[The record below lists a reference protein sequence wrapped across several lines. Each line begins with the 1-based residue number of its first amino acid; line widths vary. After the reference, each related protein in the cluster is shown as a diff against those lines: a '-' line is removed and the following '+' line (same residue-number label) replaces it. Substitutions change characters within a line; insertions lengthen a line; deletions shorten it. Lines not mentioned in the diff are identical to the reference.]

1 MSLIR
6 CPYCEQGNPAEARFC
21 NACGGALHLP
31 PHLASCARCG
41 TVNPVAATVCCWC
54 RAQLP
59 GRKGALVPV
68 SPSAEVSTSLP
79 RRRFR
84 VIAGTAVLAALVVV
98 GSALVVAGY
107 YSYRQ
112 RSLADAPQP
121 PAASSE
127 ASGRGAPADAGFIA
141 RDAVADEPKSAS
153 ADNSAGLTSLATSPP
168 GTPLAAPVRAAANP
182 PRADR
187 QPVKSQEAKASD
199 PAPLRSEA
207 CTEATAALGLCAT
220 KSVQKKETET
230 AAAVE
235 APIKRPQTAGAGNAG
250 GQEPPH
256 PQTCTEA
263 LAALGLC
270 AAKPTQR
277 RE

>member
-6 CPYCEQGNPAEARFC
+6 CQYCEQSNPAEARFC
-21 NACGGALHLP
+21 NACGGALRLP
-31 PHLASCARCG
+31 PHLASCPRCG
-41 TVNPVAATVCCWC
+41 TVNPVTTAVCCWC

-59 GRKGALVPV
+59 GHRERALVPV
-68 SPSAEVSTSLP
+68 SPAAEVSRSLP
-79 RRRFR
+79 RRRSR
-84 VIAGTAVLAALVVV
+84 VIVGTAVVAAIAVL
-98 GSALVVAGY
+98 GY
-107 YSYRQ
+107 YTYRQ

-127 ASGRGAPADAGFIA
+127 ASGRGAPAGAGFIGQ
-141 RDAVADEPKSAS
+141 DAVADEPKSAS

-168 GTPLAAPVRAAANP
+168 GAPLAVPVRAAANQ

-187 QPVKSQEAKASD
+187 QPVKSQEAKASE

-207 CTEATAALGLCAT
+207 CTEAAAALGLCAT
-220 KSVQKKETET
+220 KSVQKKEPET

-235 APIKRPQTAGAGNAG
+235 AAIKRPQTTGAGNAG

-263 LAALGLC
+263 VAALGLC
-270 AAKPTQR
+270 APIPTPR

>member
-1 MSLIR
+1 MALIR
-6 CPYCEQGNPAEARFC
+6 CQYCEQGNPAEARFC

-31 PHLASCARCG
+31 PHLASCPRCG
-41 TVNPVAATVCCWC
+41 TVNPVASTVCCWC

-68 SPSAEVSTSLP
+68 PPAAEVSRSLP
-79 RRRFR
+79 RRRSQ
-84 VIAGTAVLAALVVV
+84 VIAGTAVLTALAVV

-107 YSYRQ
+107 TTYRQ

-127 ASGRGAPADAGFIA
+127 ASGRGAPAGAGFIG

-168 GTPLAAPVRAAANP
+168 GAPLAAPVRAAANQ

-187 QPVKSQEAKASD
+187 QPVKSQEAKASE
-199 PAPLRSEA
+199 PAPLRPEA
-207 CTEATAALGLCAT
+207 CTEAAAALGLCAT

-235 APIKRPQTAGAGNAG
+235 AAIKRPQTAGAGNAG
-250 GQEPPH
+250 GQEPPY

-263 LAALGLC
+263 VAALGLC
-270 AAKPTQR
+270 APKPTQR

>member
-68 SPSAEVSTSLP
+68 PPAAEVSTSLP
-79 RRRFR
+79 RRRSR

-98 GSALVVAGY
+98 GY
-107 YSYRQ
+107 YTYRQ

-127 ASGRGAPADAGFIA
+127 ASGRGAPAGAGFIG
-141 RDAVADEPKSAS
+141 RDAVADEPKSAG
-153 ADNSAGLTSLATSPP
+153 ADNSAGLTSVATSPP
-168 GTPLAAPVRAAANP
+168 GTALAAPVRAAANQ

-187 QPVKSQEAKASD
+187 QPVKSQEAKASE
-199 PAPLRSEA
+199 PEPLRPEA
-207 CTEATAALGLCAT
+207 CTEAAAALGLCAT
-220 KSVQKKETET
+220 KSVQKKEPET

-235 APIKRPQTAGAGNAG
+235 ADIKRPQTTGAGNAG
-250 GQEPPH
+250 AQEPPQ

-263 LAALGLC
+263 VAALGLC
-270 AAKPTQR
+270 APKPTQR

>member
-1 MSLIR
+1 MALIR
-6 CPYCEQGNPAEARFC
+6 CQYCEQGNPAEARFC

-31 PHLASCARCG
+31 PHLASCPRCG
-41 TVNPVAATVCCWC
+41 TVNPVASTVCCWC

-68 SPSAEVSTSLP
+68 SPAAEVSTP
-79 RRRFR
+79 RGRFR
-84 VIAGTAVLAALVVV
+84 VIAGTAVLTALFVV
-98 GSALVVAGY
+98 GSALVVVGY
-107 YSYRQ
+107 PTYRQ
-112 RSLADAPQP
+112 RSLAEAPQP

-127 ASGRGAPADAGFIA
+127 ASGRSAPAGAGFIG

-168 GTPLAAPVRAAANP
+168 GAPLAAPVRAAANQ

-187 QPVKSQEAKASD
+187 QPVKSQEAKASE
-199 PAPLRSEA
+199 PAPLRPEA
-207 CTEATAALGLCAT
+207 CTEAAAALGLCAT

-235 APIKRPQTAGAGNAG
+235 AAIKRPQTAGAGNAG
-250 GQEPPH
+250 GQEPPY

-263 LAALGLC
+263 VAALGLC
-270 AAKPTQR
+270 APKPTQR

>member
-6 CPYCEQGNPAEARFC
+6 CQYCEQSNPAEARFC

-31 PHLASCARCG
+31 PHLASCPRCG

-68 SPSAEVSTSLP
+68 SPAAEVSTP
-79 RRRFR
+79 RGRFR
-84 VIAGTAVLAALVVV
+84 VIAGTAVLTALFVV
-98 GSALVVAGY
+98 GSALVVVGY

-127 ASGRGAPADAGFIA
+127 ASGRGAPAGAGFIS

-153 ADNSAGLTSLATSPP
+153 ADNSAGLTSLATSPL
-168 GTPLAAPVRAAANP
+168 GTPLAAPVRAAANQ

-187 QPVKSQEAKASD
+187 QPVKSQEAKASE

-207 CTEATAALGLCAT
+207 CTEAAAALGLCAT
-220 KSVQKKETET
+220 KSVQKKEPET

-235 APIKRPQTAGAGNAG
+235 AAIKRPQTTGAGNAG
-250 GQEPPH
+250 AQEPPH
-256 PQTCTEA
+256 SQTCTEA
-263 LAALGLC
+263 VAALGLC
-270 AAKPTQR
+270 AANPTQR

>member
-1 MSLIR
+1 MALIR

-31 PHLASCARCG
+31 PHLASCPRCG

-59 GRKGALVPV
+59 GRKSALVPV
-68 SPSAEVSTSLP
+68 RPAAEVSTSLP
-79 RRRFR
+79 RRRSR
-84 VIAGTAVLAALVVV
+84 VIAETAVLAALVVV
-98 GSALVVAGY
+98 GSALVVGGY
-107 YSYRQ
+107 YTYRQ
-112 RSLADAPQP
+112 RSLAEAPQP

-127 ASGRGAPADAGFIA
+127 ASGRGAPAGAGFIG
-141 RDAVADEPKSAS
+141 RDALADEPRSAG

-168 GTPLAAPVRAAANP
+168 GTPLALPVRAAANQ

-187 QPVKSQEAKASD
+187 QPVKSQEAKASE
-199 PAPLRSEA
+199 PGPLRPEA
-207 CTEATAALGLCAT
+207 CTEAAAALGLCAT
-220 KSVQKKETET
+220 KSVQKKEPET

-235 APIKRPQTAGAGNAG
+235 AAIKRPQTTGAGDAG

-256 PQTCTEA
+256 PQTCTEG

-270 AAKPTQR
+270 APKPTQR

>member
-6 CPYCEQGNPAEARFC
+6 CQYCEQSNPAEARFC

-31 PHLASCARCG
+31 PHLASCPRCG

-68 SPSAEVSTSLP
+68 SPAAEVSTP
-79 RRRFR
+79 RGRFR
-84 VIAGTAVLAALVVV
+84 VIAGTAVLTALFVV
-98 GSALVVAGY
+98 GSALVVVGY

-127 ASGRGAPADAGFIA
+127 ASGRGAPAGAGFIS

-153 ADNSAGLTSLATSPP
+153 ADNSAGLTSLATSPL
-168 GTPLAAPVRAAANP
+168 GTPLAAPVRAAANQ

-187 QPVKSQEAKASD
+187 QPVKSQEAKASE

-207 CTEATAALGLCAT
+207 CTEAAAALGLCAT
-220 KSVQKKETET
+220 KSVQKKEPET

-235 APIKRPQTAGAGNAG
+235 AAIKRPQTTGAGNAG

-263 LAALGLC
+263 LAALGPF
-270 AAKPTQR
+270 AANPTQR

>member
-21 NACGGALHLP
+21 DACGGALHLP

-68 SPSAEVSTSLP
+68 SPAAEVSTSLP
-79 RRRFR
+79 RRRSR
-84 VIAGTAVLAALVVV
+84 VIAGTAVLAAIVVV
-98 GSALVVAGY
+98 GY
-107 YSYRQ
+107 YTYRQ

-127 ASGRGAPADAGFIA
+127 ASGRGAPAGAGFIS
-141 RDAVADEPKSAS
+141 RDTVADEPKSAS
-153 ADNSAGLTSLATSPP
+153 ADNSAGLTGLATSPP

-199 PAPLRSEA
+199 PGPLSSEA
-207 CTEATAALGLCAT
+207 CTEAAAALGLCAT

-235 APIKRPQTAGAGNAG
+235 AAIKRPQTAGAGNAG

>member
-1 MSLIR
+1 MSVIR

-79 RRRFR
+79 RRRSR
-84 VIAGTAVLAALVVV
+84 VIAGTAVLAALAVV

-107 YSYRQ
+107 TTYRQ

-127 ASGRGAPADAGFIA
+127 ASGGGAPAGAGFIGL
-141 RDAVADEPKSAS
+141 DAVADEPKSAS
-153 ADNSAGLTSLATSPP
+153 ADNSAGLTGLATSPP
-168 GTPLAAPVRAAANP
+168 GTPLAAPVRTAANP

-199 PAPLRSEA
+199 PGPLRPEA
-207 CTEATAALGLCAT
+207 CTDAAAALGLCPT
-220 KSVQKKETET
+220 QSVQKKEPET

-235 APIKRPQTAGAGNAG
+235 APIKRPQTSDAGNAG
-250 GQEPPH
+250 GQEPPR

-270 AAKPTQR
+270 APKPTQR

>member
-1 MSLIR
+1 MSVIR
-6 CPYCEQGNPAEARFC
+6 CPYCEQGNPAEASFC

-84 VIAGTAVLAALVVV
+84 VIAGTAVLTALFVV

-107 YSYRQ
+107 YTYRQ

-127 ASGRGAPADAGFIA
+127 ASGRGAPAGAGFIG
-141 RDAVADEPKSAS
+141 RDAVADEPKSAG

-168 GTPLAAPVRAAANP
+168 GTPLAAPVRASANQ

-187 QPVKSQEAKASD
+187 QPAKSQEAKASE
-199 PAPLRSEA
+199 PAPIRSEA
-207 CTEATAALGLCAT
+207 CTEAAAALGLCAT
-220 KSVQKKETET
+220 KSVQKRETET
-230 AAAVE
+230 AAVE
-235 APIKRPQTAGAGNAG
+235 AAIKRSQGSGAGNTGA
-250 GQEPPH
+250 QEPP
-256 PQTCTEA
+256 
-263 LAALGLC
+263 
-270 AAKPTQR
+270 R
-277 RE
+277 

>member
-6 CPYCEQGNPAEARFC
+6 CQYCEQGNPAEARFC

-59 GRKGALVPV
+59 GRKSALVPV
-68 SPSAEVSTSLP
+68 PPAAEASTSLP

-107 YSYRQ
+107 YTYRQ
-112 RSLADAPQP
+112 RSLADAPRP

-127 ASGRGAPADAGFIA
+127 ASGRGAPAGAGFIG
-141 RDAVADEPKSAS
+141 RDALADEPKSAG

-168 GTPLAAPVRAAANP
+168 GTPLAAPVRAAANQ

-220 KSVQKKETET
+220 KSVQKKET

-235 APIKRPQTAGAGNAG
+235 VAIKRPQTAGAGNAG

-256 PQTCTEA
+256 PETCTEA
-263 LAALGLC
+263 VAALGLC
-270 AAKPTQR
+270 APKPTQR